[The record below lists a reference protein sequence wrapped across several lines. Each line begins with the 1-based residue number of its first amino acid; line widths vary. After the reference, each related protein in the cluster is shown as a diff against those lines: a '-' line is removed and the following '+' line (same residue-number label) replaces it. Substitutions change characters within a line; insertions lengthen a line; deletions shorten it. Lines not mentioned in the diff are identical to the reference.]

1 MKKTIRGLCVLL
13 LTLGLGRMEAQTSL
27 LQDIAVMNFHH
38 EPTDLTAKRYAVID
52 NNGVAGAVIKLM
64 VRDTT
69 FIVEPNLGL
78 LRRESKVGEICLWV
92 PVGTKRLTI
101 RRYGLFPLDYIIP
114 KRIESKE
121 VYYAH
126 MVGRENSVVK
136 PAKENTNEKTAPV
149 TKPQVTQK
157 PPKSEKTIATLKQ
170 QPVKKKVNTMKKYQ
184 TRFFLG
190 VGYQFT
196 SDPGLTFSLGLNAN
210 HHIVEAGATMATSK
224 TDSIYYYKNYTWL
237 AIYSYQL
244 MNVFFRYGYEIR
256 TKGNVAFTC
265 TPSFGIQSAL
275 SFGSG
280 MYNER
285 IGLHTMK
292 AYKNGVAVSAPVGLR
307 LALCLGKHFEWYV
320 RPEYNFA
327 VYKSDGYKL
336 MTNGH
341 DTFKKWVEGFSAGT
355 GIVVTF

>member
-38 EPTDLTAKRYAVID
+38 EPTDLTAKRYAVKD
-52 NNGVAGAVIKLM
+52 NNGVAGAVIKLL

-78 LRRESKVGEICLWV
+78 LRRESKAGEICLWV

-101 RRYGLFPLDYIIP
+101 RRYGLFPLEYIIP
-114 KRIESKE
+114 EKIESKE

-136 PAKENTNEKTAPV
+136 PAKENKNEKPAPV

-184 TRFFLG
+184 TRFSLG

-196 SDPGLTFSLGLNAN
+196 PDPGLSVSLGLNAD
-210 HHIVEAGATMATSK
+210 HHIVEAGATMALSK
-224 TDSIYYYKNYTWL
+224 TDSTYFFRHTTWL
-237 AIYSYQL
+237 ATYSYQL
-244 MNVFFRYGYEIR
+244 VKVFLNYGYEIR
-256 TKGNVAFTC
+256 TKGHVAFAL
-265 TPSFGIQSAL
+265 TPSLGLQSVL

-280 MYNER
+280 RYNER
-285 IGLHTMK
+285 IGLHTLK
-292 AYKNGVAVSAPVGLR
+292 AYKSGMAMTVSMGLR
-307 LALCLGKHFEWYV
+307 LALCLGKHFDWYV
-320 RPEYNFA
+320 RPEYHFA
-327 VYKSDGYKL
+327 AFKSDGYKL
-336 MTNGH
+336 MMNGH
-341 DTFKKWVEGFSAGT
+341 DTFKNWSEGFSMGT